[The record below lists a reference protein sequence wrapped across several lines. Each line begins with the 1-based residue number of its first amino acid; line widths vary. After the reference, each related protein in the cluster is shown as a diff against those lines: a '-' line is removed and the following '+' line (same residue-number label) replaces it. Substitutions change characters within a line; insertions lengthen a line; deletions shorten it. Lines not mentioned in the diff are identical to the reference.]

1 MKIKSLVYCPES
13 GSCLVVEQKPRTSSI
28 AFGLAAGPSVARF
41 NRAHIEHSSPSS
53 CEAELLRVKRCF
65 SNPATRSIASH
76 LSVRQKP
83 RTSSVAFGL
92 AAGPSVDRFNRAHIE
107 HSSPSCAREKRCFS
121 NPRSGFTLLEVM
133 VALAIFA
140 VAAIALTKVAM
151 QYTQSTSNA
160 ILRTKAQFVAMN
172 EVAMMEMN
180 QEWLDGTQSK
190 QVTSQGETWQ
200 IDKKAQSTIS
210 PKIQRIELQVSLFNK
225 EQGKV
230 EAGITNLVFFNYPA
244 KART

>member
-1 MKIKSLVYCPES
+1 MKRCFTHPTTQSIAFRLAVGKS
-13 GSCLVVEQKPRTSSI
+13 RTSSI
-28 AFGLAAGPSVARF
+28 AFGLAAGPSGARF
-41 NRAHIEHSSPSS
+41 NRAHFEHSSSS
-53 CEAELLRVKRCF
+53 CARGKRCF
-65 SNPATRSIASH
+65 T
-76 LSVRQKP
+76 
-83 RTSSVAFGL
+83 
-92 AAGPSVDRFNRAHIE
+92 
-107 HSSPSCAREKRCFS
+107 

-151 QYTQSTSNA
+151 QYTQSTANA

-172 EVAMMEMN
+172 EVAMMEIN

-190 QVTSQGETWQ
+190 QITSQGETWQ

-210 PKIQRIELQVSLFNK
+210 PKIQRIELQVSLFNN

-230 EAGITNLVFFNYPA
+230 EAGVTNLVFFNYPA
-244 KART
+244 KARTQ

>member
-1 MKIKSLVYCPES
+1 MKIKYSEDLSLR
-13 GSCLVVEQKPRTSSI
+13 SCKVNL
-28 AFGLAAGPSVARF
+28 
-41 NRAHIEHSSPSS
+41 
-53 CEAELLRVKRCF
+53 C
-65 SNPATRSIASH
+65 TRSIASR
-76 LSVRQKP
+76 LATR
-83 RTSSVAFGL
+83 SSL
-92 AAGPSVDRFNRAHIE
+92 ARFNRV
-107 HSSPSCAREKRCFS
+107 
-121 NPRSGFTLLEVM
+121 SGFTLLEVM

-160 ILRTKAQFVAMN
+160 ILRTKAQFVGMN
-172 EVAMMEMN
+172 EVAMMEIN
-180 QEWLDGTQSK
+180 QEWLEGTQSK

-210 PKIQRIELQVSLFNK
+210 PKIQRIELQVSLFNN

-244 KART
+244 KARTQ

>member
-1 MKIKSLVYCPES
+1 MKVRYWGNRAS
-13 GSCLVVEQKPRTSSI
+13 SCTRSI
-28 AFGLAAGPSVARF
+28 AFGLAAGKP
-41 NRAHIEHSSPSS
+41 HTSSKASQSS
-53 CEAELLRVKRCF
+53 CEVTLLREKRCF
-65 SNPATRSIASH
+65 TNPATRSIASR
-76 LSVRQKP
+76 LATR
-83 RTSSVAFGL
+83 SSL
-92 AAGPSVDRFNRAHIE
+92 ARFNRVHVE
-107 HSSPSCAREKRCFS
+107 HSSPSCARVKRCFI

-160 ILRTKAQFVAMN
+160 ILRTKAQFVGMN
-172 EVAMMEMN
+172 EVASMEIN
-180 QEWLDGTQSK
+180 QEWLEGTQSK

-210 PKIQRIELQVSLFNK
+210 PKIQRIELQVSLFNN

-244 KART
+244 KARTQ

>member
-1 MKIKSLVYCPES
+1 MKRCFTHPATRNIVS
-13 GSCLVVEQKPRTSSI
+13 R
-28 AFGLAAGPSVARF
+28 LAAGPSVAR
-41 NRAHIEHSSPSS
+41 R
-53 CEAELLRVKRCF
+53 R
-65 SNPATRSIASH
+65 PA
-76 LSVRQKP
+76 
-83 RTSSVAFGL
+83 
-92 AAGPSVDRFNRAHIE
+92 
-107 HSSPSCAREKRCFS
+107 
-121 NPRSGFTLLEVM
+121 SGFTLLEVM

-180 QEWLDGTQSK
+180 QEWLEGTQSK

-210 PKIQRIELQVSLFNK
+210 PKIQRIELQVSLFNN

-244 KART
+244 KARTQ